1 LDSSSIETA
10 AGGDRPRKAG
20 LLALGI
26 SALGV
31 VYGDIGTSP
40 LYAIKET
47 FFGAH
52 PLAHSLE
59 NVLGVLS
66 LVFWSL
72 LLIVGIKYVVLVL
85 RADFHGEGGIF
96 ALLGIIRE
104 RQPSNGKP
112 TRLMWVVTTAV
123 MIGAASLYGEG
134 IITPA
139 ISVLSAYEGLEVITS
154 AFRPVVIWLTVI
166 TLLLLFLF
174 QSRGTAR
181 VGGTFGPIMI
191 VWFITIGA
199 AGLVW
204 IIAHPVVLWAVNP
217 LYAVRFLHAHGIQVV
232 FVLGA
237 IVLAITGVEALFAD
251 MGHFGRKAIQF
262 SWYSFVFPCLLLN
275 YFGQGARLLD
285 SAPIPN
291 GNLFYA
297 LFPQYD
303 PVIYLVVILATM
315 ATVIASQAL
324 ISGAFSMTRQ
334 GIALGFFPRINIVFT
349 SAEIEGQIY
358 IPAVN
363 WLLLAGCLLLV
374 IIFKSSSALAAAY
387 GIAVTGTM
395 AITSFIFYFVAR
407 GWGWKWYWI
416 APACLLFLLIDLS
429 YFSANTLKFIDGGF
443 VPIVIALFLFYL
455 MKSWQWGRMQLAF
468 AFSAFLKVPIRRY
481 LDLKQQMMD
490 SPHLRTQFGMR
501 SLTQVERAI
510 VFMTSRPVL
519 SVDDPCPIG
528 LRIYIR
534 RNGAMPKHIILLNV
548 AQLSRPVVPEADR
561 FQLIPLGANTVAI
574 NARYGYTQRPDV
586 PALLR
591 TLREKGLIRLNEKR
605 WTIQIGEEE
614 ILIDPSLRLFRRLM
628 LRFFLSI
635 MRFTNSADRYFG
647 LREFAGRNKT
657 VIPVVIGRRFARVI
671 VLDDDPVDLNS
682 TDADFQGVK
691 PGVPSMN

>member
-1 LDSSSIETA
+1 LSSSPA
-10 AGGDRPRKAG
+10 ATDVGGGVSKKTN
-20 LLALGI
+20 LLVLGI
-26 SALGV
+26 AALGV

-40 LYAIKET
+40 LYAMKQT

-52 PLAHSLE
+52 PLARNLE

-66 LVFWSL
+66 LVFWTL
-72 LLIVGIKYVVLVL
+72 FLIVCIKYVLLVL
-85 RADFHGEGGIF
+85 RADLHGDGGIF

-104 RQPSNGKP
+104 QN
-112 TRLMWVVTTAV
+112 TRKARSKRFMWLVTTAV

-154 AFRPVVIWLTVI
+154 AFQPAVIWLTVI

-181 VGGTFGPIMI
+181 VGGIFGPIMV

-204 IIAHPVVLWAVNP
+204 IIAHPVVLRAVNP
-217 LYAVRFLHAHGIQVV
+217 VYAVQFLHIHGIRVV

-237 IVLAITGVEALFAD
+237 VVLAITGVEALFAD
-251 MGHFGRKAIQF
+251 LGHFGRRAIQF

-285 SAPIPN
+285 SAPVPN
-291 GNLFYA
+291 NNLFYA

-303 PVIYLVVILATM
+303 PIIYTVVALATM

-349 SAEIEGQIY
+349 SVEIEGQIY

-374 IIFKSSSALAAAY
+374 IGFKTSSSLAAAY
-387 GIAVTGTM
+387 GIAVTGAM
-395 AITSFIFYFVAR
+395 AITSFIFYSVAR
-407 GWGWKWYWI
+407 GWGWKWYLI
-416 APACLLFLLIDLS
+416 GPTCLFFLMLDLS
-429 YFSANTLKFIDGGF
+429 YFSANTLKFFDGGF

-455 MKSWQWGRMQLAF
+455 MKTWQWGRAQLAL
-468 AFSAFLKVPIRRY
+468 AFSEFLKVPIQRY
-481 LDLKQQMMD
+481 LELKQQMTE

-501 SLTQVERAI
+501 SIAQVERAI
-510 VFMTSRPVL
+510 VFMTSRPIL
-519 SVDDPCPIG
+519 SPDDPCPIG

-534 RNGAMPKHIILLNV
+534 RNGAIPKHIILLNIS
-548 AQLSRPVVPEADR
+548 QLNRPIVPEKER
-561 FQLIPLGANTVAI
+561 FDVIPLGVNTVAI

-586 PALLR
+586 PLLLHS
-591 TLREKGLIRLNEKR
+591 LRGKGLIRINERR

-614 ILIDPSLRLFRRLM
+614 ILIDSSLRFFRRLM
-628 LRFFLSI
+628 LRFYLTI

-657 VIPVVIGRRFARVI
+657 VIPVVIGRKFAHVI
-671 VLDDDPVDLNS
+671 VLDDDPADLN
-682 TDADFQGVK
+682 
-691 PGVPSMN
+691 

>member
-1 LDSSSIETA
+1 
-10 AGGDRPRKAG
+10 
-20 LLALGI
+20 
-26 SALGV
+26 
-31 VYGDIGTSP
+31 
-40 LYAIKET
+40 
-47 FFGAH
+47 
-52 PLAHSLE
+52 
-59 NVLGVLS
+59 
-66 LVFWSL
+66 
-72 LLIVGIKYVVLVL
+72 
-85 RADFHGEGGIF
+85 
-96 ALLGIIRE
+96 
-104 RQPSNGKP
+104 
-112 TRLMWVVTTAV
+112 MWIVTTAV

-134 IITPA
+134 VITPA
-139 ISVLSAYEGLEVITS
+139 ISVLSAYEGLEVVTS
-154 AFRPVVIWLTVI
+154 AFKPAVIWLTVI

-181 VGGTFGPIMI
+181 VGRIFGPIMV

-217 LYAVRFLHAHGIQVV
+217 LYALQFLHTHGIRVV

-237 IVLAITGVEALFAD
+237 VVLAITGVEALFAD
-251 MGHFGRKAIQF
+251 MGHFGRRAIQF
-262 SWYSFVFPCLLLN
+262 SWYLFVFPCLLLN

-291 GNLFYA
+291 NHLFYA

-303 PVIYLVVILATM
+303 PIIYMVVVLATM

-363 WLLLAGCLLLV
+363 WLLLTGCVLLV
-374 IIFKSSSALAAAY
+374 IGFKTSSALAAAY

-407 GWGWKWYWI
+407 GWGWKWYLI
-416 APACLLFLLIDLS
+416 GPACLLFLLLDLS
-429 YFSANTLKFIDGGF
+429 YFSANTLKFVDGGF

-455 MKSWQWGRMQLAF
+455 MKTWQWGRAQLAL
-468 AFSAFLKVPIRRY
+468 AFSDFLKVPIRRY
-481 LDLKQQMMD
+481 LELKQQIVD
-490 SPHLRTQFGMR
+490 SPHLRTQFGIR

-519 SVDDPCPIG
+519 SPDDPCPIG

-534 RNGAMPKHIILLNV
+534 RNGAIPKHIILLNV
-548 AQLSRPVVPEADR
+548 AQLSRPVVPEAER
-561 FQLIPLGANTVAI
+561 FDLIPLGVNTVAI
-574 NARYGYTQRPDV
+574 NARYGYTQRPNV
-586 PALLR
+586 PVLLR
-591 TLREKGLIRLNEKR
+591 TLREKGLIRLNERR

-614 ILIDPSLRLFRRLM
+614 ILIDPSLWLFRRLM

-657 VIPVVIGRRFARVI
+657 VIPVVIGRKFARVI
-671 VLDDDPVDLNS
+671 VLDDDPADLNS
-682 TDADFQGVK
+682 SGAGAK
-691 PGVPSMN
+691 R

>member
-1 LDSSSIETA
+1 MGSFSAE
-10 AGGDRPRKAG
+10 AGGDVPQKTG

-31 VYGDIGTSP
+31 VHGHIGTSP
-40 LYAIKET
+40 LYAIKQT

-52 PLAHSLE
+52 PLARNLE

-72 LLIVGIKYVVLVL
+72 LLIVGIKYVLLVL

-104 RQPSNGKP
+104 QQAKNVKP
-112 TRLMWVVTTAV
+112 KRLMWIVTTAV

-134 IITPA
+134 VITPA
-139 ISVLSAYEGLEVITS
+139 ISVLSAYEGLEVITA
-154 AFRPVVIWLTVI
+154 AFKPAVIWLTVI

-181 VGGTFGPIMI
+181 VGGIFGPIMI
-191 VWFITIGA
+191 VWFVAIGA

-204 IIAHPVVLWAVNP
+204 IIAHPVVLKAINP
-217 LYAVRFLHAHGIQVV
+217 LHAVQFIHVHGIKVV

-251 MGHFGRKAIQF
+251 VGHFGRRAVQF

-285 SAPIPN
+285 SAPVPN
-291 GNLFYA
+291 DHLFYA

-303 PVIYLVVILATM
+303 PVIYLVVALATM

-334 GIALGFFPRINIVFT
+334 GIALGFFPRIDIVFT

-374 IIFKSSSALAAAY
+374 LGFRTSSALAAAY

-407 GWGWKWYWI
+407 GWGWKRRFI
-416 APACLLFLLIDLS
+416 GPICLLFLLIELS
-429 YFSANTLKFIDGGF
+429 FFSANTLKFFAGGF
-443 VPIVIALFLFYL
+443 VPIVIALFIFYL
-455 MKSWQWGRMQLAF
+455 MKSWQWGRAQLAR
-468 AFSAFLKVPIRRY
+468 AFSEFLNVPIQRY
-481 LDLKQQMMD
+481 LELKRQMTE

-501 SLTQVERAI
+501 SIAQVERAV

-519 SVDDPCPIG
+519 SPEDPCPIG

-548 AQLSRPVVPEADR
+548 SQLSRPVVPKAER
-561 FQLIPLGANTVAI
+561 FDVIPLGVNTVAI
-574 NARYGYTQRPDV
+574 NARYGYMQRPDV

-591 TLREKGLIRLNEKR
+591 TLKGKGLIRLNEKR

-614 ILIDPSLRLFRRLM
+614 ILIDSSLRLFRRMM
-628 LRFFLSI
+628 LRFFLTI

-657 VIPVVIGRRFARVI
+657 IIPVVIGRKFAHVI
-671 VLDDDPVDLNS
+671 VLDDDPVDLNA
-682 TDADFQGVK
+682 TGAD
-691 PGVPSMN
+691 

>member
-1 LDSSSIETA
+1 MSSSPTA
-10 AGGDRPRKAG
+10 KNVECGVSKKTS

-26 SALGV
+26 AALGV

-40 LYAIKET
+40 LYAMKQT

-52 PLAHSLE
+52 PLARNLE

-66 LVFWSL
+66 LVFWTL
-72 LLIVGIKYVVLVL
+72 LLIVGIKYVLLVL

-104 RQPSNGKP
+104 QN
-112 TRLMWVVTTAV
+112 TRKVRSKGFMWAVTTAV

-154 AFRPVVIWLTVI
+154 AFQPAVIWLTVI

-181 VGGTFGPIMI
+181 VGGIFGPIMI
-191 VWFITIGA
+191 VWFITLGV

-204 IIAHPVVLWAVNP
+204 IIAHPVVLKAVNP
-217 LYAVRFLHAHGIQVV
+217 LYAVQFLHTHGLRVV

-237 IVLAITGVEALFAD
+237 VVLAITGVEALFAD
-251 MGHFGRKAIQF
+251 LGHFGRRAIQF

-285 SAPIPN
+285 SAPVLN
-291 GNLFYA
+291 NNLFYA

-303 PVIYLVVILATM
+303 PVIYLVVALATM

-334 GIALGFFPRINIVFT
+334 GIALGFFPRIKIVFT

-363 WLLLAGCLLLV
+363 WILLAGCLLLV
-374 IIFKSSSALAAAY
+374 IGFKTSSSLAAAY

-407 GWGWKWYWI
+407 GWGWKWYLI
-416 APACLLFLLIDLS
+416 GPACLFFLLLDIS
-429 YFSANTLKFIDGGF
+429 FFSANTLKFFAGGF

-455 MKSWQWGRMQLAF
+455 MKTWQWGRAQLAF
-468 AFSAFLKVPIRRY
+468 AFSEFLNVPLQRY
-481 LDLKQQMMD
+481 LELKQQMTE

-501 SLTQVERAI
+501 SIAQVERAI

-519 SVDDPCPIG
+519 SPDDPCPIG

-534 RNGAMPKHIILLNV
+534 RNGAIPKHIILLNV
-548 AQLSRPVVPEADR
+548 AQLSRPVVPDTER
-561 FQLIPLGANTVAI
+561 FDVISLGVNTVAV
-574 NARYGYTQRPDV
+574 NARYGYTQKPDV
-586 PALLR
+586 PVLLR
-591 TLREKGLIRLNEKR
+591 TLKRKGLLRINERR
-605 WTIQIGEEE
+605 WTIQVGEEE
-614 ILIDPSLRLFRRLM
+614 ILLDSSLRLFRRLM
-628 LRFFLSI
+628 LRFFLTI

-657 VIPVVIGRRFARVI
+657 IIPVVIGRKSAHVI
-671 VLDDDPVDLNS
+671 VLDDDPVDLKS
-682 TDADFQGVK
+682 TGAD
-691 PGVPSMN
+691 

>member
-1 LDSSSIETA
+1 MSSSPTA
-10 AGGDRPRKAG
+10 TDVEGGVPQKTS

-26 SALGV
+26 AALGV

-40 LYAIKET
+40 LYAIKQT

-52 PLAHSLE
+52 PLARNLE

-66 LVFWSL
+66 LVFWTL
-72 LLIVGIKYVVLVL
+72 LLIVCLKYVLLVL

-104 RQPSNGKP
+104 QN
-112 TRLMWVVTTAV
+112 TRKARSKRFMWLVTTAV
-123 MIGAASLYGEG
+123 MIGAATLYGDG

-139 ISVLSAYEGLEVITS
+139 ISVLSAYEGLEVITA
-154 AFRPVVIWLTVI
+154 AFKPAVIWLTVI

-174 QSRGTAR
+174 QSRGTER
-181 VGGTFGPIMI
+181 VGRIFGPIMI

-204 IIAHPVVLWAVNP
+204 IIAHPVVLLSVNP
-217 LYAVRFLHAHGIQVV
+217 LYAIQFIHAHGIKVV

-251 MGHFGRKAIQF
+251 VGHFGRRAVQF

-285 SAPIPN
+285 SAPISN
-291 GNLFYA
+291 DHLFYA

-303 PVIYLVVILATM
+303 PVIYLVVALATM

-334 GIALGFFPRINIVFT
+334 GIVLGFFPRINIVFT

-363 WLLLAGCLLLV
+363 WLLLASCLLLV
-374 IIFKSSSALAAAY
+374 IGFRTSSGLAAAY

-407 GWGWKWYWI
+407 GWGWKRRFI
-416 APACLLFLLIDLS
+416 GPVCLLFLLIELS
-429 YFSANTLKFIDGGF
+429 FFSANTLKFFAGGF
-443 VPIVIALFLFYL
+443 VPIVIALFIFYL
-455 MKSWQWGRMQLAF
+455 MKSWQWGRAQLAR
-468 AFSAFLKVPIRRY
+468 AFSEFLNVPIQRY
-481 LDLKQQMMD
+481 LELKRQMTE

-501 SLTQVERAI
+501 SIAQVERAV

-519 SVDDPCPIG
+519 SPEDPCPIG

-548 AQLSRPVVPEADR
+548 SQLSRPVVPKAER
-561 FQLIPLGANTVAI
+561 FDVIPLGVNTVAI
-574 NARYGYTQRPDV
+574 NARYGYMQRPDV

-591 TLREKGLIRLNEKR
+591 TLKGKGLIRLNEKR

-614 ILIDPSLRLFRRLM
+614 ILIDSSLRLFRRMM
-628 LRFFLSI
+628 LRFFLTI

-657 VIPVVIGRRFARVI
+657 IIPVVIGRKFAHVI
-671 VLDDDPVDLNS
+671 VLDDDPVDLN
-682 TDADFQGVK
+682 TTGAD
-691 PGVPSMN
+691 

>member
-1 LDSSSIETA
+1 MSSSPTA
-10 AGGDRPRKAG
+10 TDLEGGVPPKTS

-26 SALGV
+26 AALGV

-40 LYAIKET
+40 LYAIKQT

-52 PLAHSLE
+52 PLARNLE

-66 LVFWSL
+66 LVFWTL
-72 LLIVGIKYVVLVL
+72 FLIVGIKYVLLVL

-104 RQPSNGKP
+104 HN
-112 TRLMWVVTTAV
+112 TRKARSKRFMWLVTTAV

-154 AFRPVVIWLTVI
+154 AFKPAVIWLTVI

-174 QSRGTAR
+174 QSRGTGS
-181 VGGTFGPIMI
+181 VGRIFGPIMI

-199 AGLVW
+199 VGLVW
-204 IIAHPVVLWAVNP
+204 IIAHPVVLLSVNP
-217 LYAVRFLHAHGIQVV
+217 LYAIQFTHAHGIEVV

-237 IVLAITGVEALFAD
+237 IVLAITGAEALFAD
-251 MGHFGRKAIQF
+251 VGHFGRRAIQF

-285 SAPIPN
+285 SAPVPN
-291 GNLFYA
+291 GHLFYA

-303 PVIYLVVILATM
+303 PIIYLVVGLATM
-315 ATVIASQAL
+315 ATVIAAQAL

-334 GIALGFFPRINIVFT
+334 GIALGFFPRIGIVFT

-358 IPAVN
+358 VPAVN

-374 IIFKSSSALAAAY
+374 FGFRTSSGLAAAY

-407 GWGWKWYWI
+407 GWGWKRRFI
-416 APACLLFLLIDLS
+416 GPVCLLFLLMELS
-429 YFSANTLKFIDGGF
+429 FFSANTLKFFAGGF
-443 VPIVIALFLFYL
+443 VPIVIALFIFYL
-455 MKSWQWGRMQLAF
+455 MKSWQWGRAQLAR
-468 AFSAFLKVPIRRY
+468 AFSEFLNVPIQCY
-481 LDLKQQMMD
+481 LELKQQMTE

-501 SLTQVERAI
+501 SIAQVERAV

-519 SVDDPCPIG
+519 SPADPCPIG

-548 AQLSRPVVPEADR
+548 SQLSRPVVAKAER
-561 FQLIPLGANTVAI
+561 FDVIPLGVNTVAI

-586 PALLR
+586 PALLH
-591 TLREKGLIRLNEKR
+591 TLRGKGLIRLNEKR

-614 ILIDPSLRLFRRLM
+614 ILIDPSLRFFRRTM
-628 LRFFLSI
+628 LRFFLTI

-657 VIPVVIGRRFARVI
+657 IIPVVIGRKFSHVI
-671 VLDDDPVDLNS
+671 VLDDDPVDLKTTG
-682 TDADFQGVK
+682 TD
-691 PGVPSMN
+691 

>member
-1 LDSSSIETA
+1 MRSSFHTRH
-10 AGGDRPRKAG
+10 AGGDVRQRTG
-20 LLALGI
+20 LLALGV

-40 LYAIKET
+40 LYAMKET
-47 FFGAH
+47 FFGGH
-52 PLAHSLE
+52 PLARNPE

-66 LVFWSL
+66 LVFWTL
-72 LLIVGIKYVVLVL
+72 LLIVGIKYVLLVL

-104 RQPSNGKP
+104 QQPRNGKSA
-112 TRLMWVVTTAV
+112 RLMWIITTAV
-123 MIGAASLYGEG
+123 MIGAAALYGDAV
-134 IITPA
+134 ITPA
-139 ISVLSAYEGLEVITS
+139 ISVLSAYEGLEVVTS
-154 AFRPVVIWLTVI
+154 AFKPAVVWLTVI

-181 VGGTFGPIMI
+181 VGRTFGPIMV
-191 VWFITIGA
+191 VWFLTIGA
-199 AGLVW
+199 VGLYW
-204 IIAHPVVLWAVNP
+204 IIVHPVVLRAVNP
-217 LYAVRFLHAHGIQVV
+217 FYALRFFAAHGIRVI

-237 IVLAITGVEALFAD
+237 IVLVITGAEALYAD
-251 MGHFGRKAIQF
+251 VGHFGRKAIQV

-285 SAPIPN
+285 GAPIPN
-291 GNLFYA
+291 NNLFYA

-303 PVIYLVVILATM
+303 PIIYLVVALATT

-334 GIALGFFPRINIVFT
+334 GIVLGFFPRVQIFFT

-363 WLLLAGCLLLV
+363 WLLLACCLLLV
-374 IIFKSSSALAAAY
+374 IGFETSSALAAAY

-416 APACLLFLLIDLS
+416 GPVCLGFLLIDLS
-429 YFSANTLKFIDGGF
+429 YFSANTLKFVEGGY

-455 MKSWQWGRMQLAF
+455 MQTWQWGRAQLAS
-468 AFSAFLKVPIRRY
+468 AFFDFLKVPIRHY
-481 LDLKQQMMD
+481 LDLKQQIMD
-490 SPHLRTQFGMR
+490 SPHLRTQFGAR
-501 SLTQVERAI
+501 NLSQVERAI

-519 SVDDPCPIG
+519 SAEDPCPMG

-534 RNGAMPKHIILLNV
+534 RNGAIPKHIILLNV
-548 AQLSRPVVPEADR
+548 TQTSRPVVPEEERCDV
-561 FQLIPLGANTVAI
+561 IPLGAKIVAI
-574 NARYGYTQRPDV
+574 NVRYGYMQPPNV

-591 TLREKGLIRLNEKR
+591 MLKNQKRIKINEKR
-605 WTIQIGEEE
+605 WTIQVGEEE
-614 ILIDPSLRLFRRLM
+614 ILIDPSLRFFRRLM
-628 LRFFLSI
+628 LRFFTFI

-647 LREFAGRNKT
+647 LRQFAGRNKT
-657 VIPVVIGRRFARVI
+657 VIPVVIGRGFARVT
-671 VLDDDPVDLNS
+671 VLDDEPVY
-682 TDADFQGVK
+682 QY
-691 PGVPSMN
+691 PGGTASQP

>member
-1 LDSSSIETA
+1 LKLSSSSA
-10 AGGDRPRKAG
+10 AIDVGGAIPKKAG

-40 LYAIKET
+40 LYAMKET
-47 FFGAH
+47 FFGPH
-52 PLAHSLE
+52 PLARNPE

-66 LVFWSL
+66 LVFWTL
-72 LLIVGIKYVVLVL
+72 LLIVGIKYVLLVL

-104 RQPSNGKP
+104 QQPKNGKP
-112 TRLMWVVTTAV
+112 TRLMWIVTTAV
-123 MIGAASLYGEG
+123 MVGAASLYGEG
-134 IITPA
+134 VITPA
-139 ISVLSAYEGLEVITS
+139 ISVLSAYEGLEVVTS
-154 AFRPVVIWLTVI
+154 AFKPAVIWLTAI

-181 VGGTFGPIMI
+181 VGGIFGPIMV

-217 LYAVRFLHAHGIQVV
+217 LYAMQFLYTHGIRVV

-237 IVLAITGVEALFAD
+237 VVLAITGVEALFAD
-251 MGHFGRKAIQF
+251 MGHFGRRAVQF
-262 SWYSFVFPCLLLN
+262 SWYLFVFPCLLLN

-291 GNLFYA
+291 NHLFYA

-303 PVIYLVVILATM
+303 PIIYMVVVLATM

-363 WLLLAGCLLLV
+363 WLLLTGCLLLV
-374 IIFKSSSALAAAY
+374 ISFKTSSALAAAY

-407 GWGWKWYWI
+407 GWGWKWYLI
-416 APACLLFLLIDLS
+416 GPACFLFLLLDLS

-455 MKSWQWGRMQLAF
+455 MKTWQWGRAQLAL
-468 AFSAFLKVPIRRY
+468 AFSDFLKVPIRRY
-481 LDLKQQMMD
+481 LELKQQIVD
-490 SPHLRTQFGMR
+490 SPHLRTQFGIR

-519 SVDDPCPIG
+519 SPDDPCPIG

-534 RNGAMPKHIILLNV
+534 RNGAIPKHIILLNV
-548 AQLSRPVVPEADR
+548 AQLSRPVVPEAER
-561 FQLIPLGANTVAI
+561 FDLIPLGVNTVAI
-574 NARYGYTQRPDV
+574 NARYGYTQRPNV
-586 PALLR
+586 PVLLR
-591 TLREKGLIRLNEKR
+591 TLREKGLIRLNERR

-614 ILIDPSLRLFRRLM
+614 ILIDPSLWLFRRLM

-657 VIPVVIGRRFARVI
+657 VIPVVIGRKFARVI
-671 VLDDDPVDLNS
+671 VLDDDPADLNS
-682 TDADFQGVK
+682 SGAGAK
-691 PGVPSMN
+691 R

>member
-1 LDSSSIETA
+1 M
-10 AGGDRPRKAG
+10 GGGIPKKSG

-40 LYAIKET
+40 LYAMKET

-52 PLAHSLE
+52 PLARTPE

-66 LVFWSL
+66 LVFWTL
-72 LLIVGIKYVVLVL
+72 LLIVGIKYVLLVL

-104 RQPSNGKP
+104 QQPKNGKP
-112 TRLMWVVTTAV
+112 TKLMWIVTTAV

-134 IITPA
+134 VITPA
-139 ISVLSAYEGLEVITS
+139 ISVLSAYEGLEVVTS
-154 AFRPVVIWLTVI
+154 AFKPAVIWLTVI

-181 VGGTFGPIMI
+181 VGRIFGPIMV

-204 IIAHPVVLWAVNP
+204 IIAHPIVLRAVNP
-217 LYAVRFLHAHGIQVV
+217 LYALQFLHTHGIRVV

-237 IVLAITGVEALFAD
+237 VVLAITGVEALFAD
-251 MGHFGRKAIQF
+251 MGHFGRRAVQF
-262 SWYSFVFPCLLLN
+262 SWYLFVFPCLLLN

-291 GNLFYA
+291 NHLFYA

-303 PVIYLVVILATM
+303 PIIYMVVVLATM

-334 GIALGFFPRINIVFT
+334 GIALGFFPRINIIFT

-363 WLLLAGCLLLV
+363 WLLLTGCLLLV
-374 IIFKSSSALAAAY
+374 ISFETSSALAAAY

-407 GWGWKWYWI
+407 GWGWKWYLI
-416 APACLLFLLIDLS
+416 GPACLLFLLLDLS
-429 YFSANTLKFIDGGF
+429 YFSANTLKFVDGGF

-455 MKSWQWGRMQLAF
+455 MKTWQWGRAQLAL
-468 AFSAFLKVPIRRY
+468 AFSDFLKVPIRRY
-481 LDLKQQMMD
+481 LELKQQIMD
-490 SPHLRTQFGMR
+490 SPHLRTQFGIR

-510 VFMTSRPVL
+510 VFMTSRAVL
-519 SVDDPCPIG
+519 SPDDPCPIG

-534 RNGAMPKHIILLNV
+534 RNGAIPKHIILLNV

-561 FQLIPLGANTVAI
+561 FDLIPLGANTVAI
-574 NARYGYTQRPDV
+574 NARYGYTQRPNV
-586 PALLR
+586 PVLLR
-591 TLREKGLIRLNEKR
+591 TLRQKGLIRLNEKR

-614 ILIDPSLRLFRRLM
+614 ILIDPSLWLFRRLM

-657 VIPVVIGRRFARVI
+657 VIPVVVGRNFARVI
-671 VLDDDPVDLNS
+671 VLDDDPADLNS
-682 TDADFQGVK
+682 TGVGSK
-691 PGVPSMN
+691 NKSHSPIVDQPGRLVR